1 MVGEFVFI
9 SILPSWLRSVFIRG
23 GCEVVHCLLYMG
35 TGIIALGIAVFWSSV
50 GMGIGVTTLVI
61 PILKK
66 VQAQKEKDR
75 KETLYGTEAVEFNKI
90 RKMEEQEIKKEPVAR
105 IGGLTLLPTILF
117 VGLAVA
123 WLLQSMLLVFSVALV
138 FAVALVALYDDLLD
152 VGLLRGKVWRVRK
165 RLLLLGSVAFVG
177 GIGLYQLFP
186 DTMITFLPF
195 SVFEQVSVGLWL
207 PVLFAAWYVFWQ
219 ASSMIDGIDGLS
231 GSVFLLLFLGTAVV
245 SVLQGDAEPFILSA
259 LGAGVV
265 VPWLFVNYAPAKVYL
280 TEVGITILLMLY
292 ALISFLLGSG
302 EYAGDG
308 LWVSG
313 IFGIVLIATWGS
325 NVLQLLYRKKTGKK
339 LFRIAPL
346 HHHFEALGLPGCA
359 VVTRYMLV
367 TILSVMGGLSL
378 LFLLQ

>member
-1 MVGEFVFI
+1 MDA
-9 SILPSWLRSVFIRG
+9 
-23 GCEVVHCLLYMG
+23 
-35 TGIIALGIAVFWSSV
+35 GIITFGIAVFWSAVS
-50 GMGIGVTTLVI
+50 MGAYVTVLIV
-61 PILKK
+61 PFLKK
-66 VQAQKEKDR
+66 VQAQKERDR

-90 RKMEEQEIKKEPVAR
+90 RKAEEREIKKEPVAR
-105 IGGLTLLPTILF
+105 IGGLTLLPTVVLI
-117 VGLAVA
+117 GLAAA
-123 WLLQSMLLVFSVALV
+123 WWLQSMLLVFSVVLV
-138 FAVALVALYDDLLD
+138 FVVALVALYDDLLD
-152 VGLLRGKVWRVRK
+152 VGLLRGVVWRVRK
-165 RLLLLGSVAFVG
+165 RLLLLGSVVFAG
-177 GIGLYQLFP
+177 GIWLYTFFP
-186 DTMITFLPF
+186 AIVTFLPF
-195 SVFEQVSVGLWL
+195 AAFEQVSVGWWF

-231 GSVFLLLFLGTAVV
+231 GSIFLLLFFGTAVV
-245 SVLQGDAEPFILSA
+245 SVLQGAAEPFVLSA
-259 LGAGVV
+259 LGAGVL

-280 TEVGITILLMLY
+280 TETGITILLLLY

-308 LWVSG
+308 LWVGG
-313 IFGIVLIATWGS
+313 IFGIVLIATWMS

-367 TILSVMGGLSL
+367 TILSVVGGLSL